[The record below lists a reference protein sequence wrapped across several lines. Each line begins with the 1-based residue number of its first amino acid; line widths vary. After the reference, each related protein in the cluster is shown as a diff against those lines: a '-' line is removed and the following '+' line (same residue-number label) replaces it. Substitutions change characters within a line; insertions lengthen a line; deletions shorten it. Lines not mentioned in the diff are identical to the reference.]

1 MAREMDRETL
11 VQLARTCLRTKLRRE
26 LADHLT
32 EAVVD
37 AVLTIRRPGE
47 SIDLHMVEIMKMQH
61 QSDMD
66 SKLVKGLVLDHGARH
81 PDMKKRVEDV
91 YVLILNSSLE
101 YEKTEVN
108 SGFFYS
114 TAEQRDRLVA
124 SERRFIDD
132 RVRKIIDLK
141 RHVCDE
147 AKNSKGFVVIN
158 QKGID
163 PLSLDMLAKEGIVG
177 LRRAK
182 RRNME
187 RLQLAC
193 GGVAMNSVEDLTP
206 ECLGQ
211 AGLVYEFVLG
221 EEKYTFI
228 EEVKNPF
235 SVTLL
240 IKGPNQ
246 HTLNQINDAIRDGLR
261 AVKNAIEDRYL
272 IPGAGALEVACH
284 RHLMQFKET
293 VKGRAKMGIE
303 AFAQALLIIP
313 KVLAQN
319 AGLDTQEALVTLM
332 VSLKNGLKGKKRVNR
347 HYSPRKRMIDW
358 IFGSLSFIYFD
369 RQYYIC

>member
-1 MAREMDRETL
+1 MDRETL
-11 VQLARTCLRTKLRRE
+11 VQVARTCLRTKLRQE

-32 EAVVD
+32 EAIVD
-37 AVLTIRRPGE
+37 AILIIRKDQEP
-47 SIDLHMVEIMKMQH
+47 IDLHMVEIMKMQH

-66 SKLVKGLVLDHGARH
+66 SKLVKGLVLDHGSRH
-81 PDMKKRVEDV
+81 PDMKKRVENA
-91 YVLILNSSLE
+91 YILILNSSLE

-108 SGFFYS
+108 SGFFYN
-114 TAEQRDRLVA
+114 TAEQRDKLVA
-124 SERRFIDD
+124 SERQFIDD
-132 RVRKIIDLK
+132 RVRKIINLK
-141 RHVCDE
+141 RLVCNE
-147 AKNSKGFVVIN
+147 TNSKSFVIVS

-163 PLSLDMLAKEGIVG
+163 PFSLDMFAKEGIVA

-193 GGVAMNSVEDLTP
+193 GGMAMNSVEDLTP

-228 EEVKNPF
+228 ENVQNPF

-261 AVKNAIEDRYL
+261 GVKNAVEDRYL
-272 IPGAGALEVACH
+272 VPGAGAFELACH
-284 RHLMQFKET
+284 RHLMTFKDT
-293 VKGRAKMGIE
+293 IKGRAKMGVE

-319 AGLDTQEALVTLM
+319 SGLDTQEALVTLM
-332 VSLKNGLKGKKRVNR
+332 VS
-347 HYSPRKRMIDW
+347 
-358 IFGSLSFIYFD
+358 
-369 RQYYIC
+369 

>member
-1 MAREMDRETL
+1 LELYKIYKEMDRETL
-11 VQLARTCLRTKLRRE
+11 VQVVKTCLRTKLRQE

-37 AVLTIRRPGE
+37 AVLTIRREPE
-47 SIDLHMVEIMKMQH
+47 PIDLHMVEVMKIQH

-81 PDMKKRVEDV
+81 PDMKKRVENV
-91 YVLILNSSLE
+91 YILILNVSLE

-114 TAEQRDRLVA
+114 TAEQHDKLVA
-124 SERRFIDD
+124 SERKFIDD
-132 RVRKIIDLK
+132 RVQKIIEFK
-141 RHVCDE
+141 RRVCHDG
-147 AKNSKGFVVIN
+147 KGLVVIN

-163 PLSLDMLAKEGIVG
+163 PLSLDMLAKEDILA

-193 GGVAMNSVEDLTP
+193 GGTAMNSVEDLTP
-206 ECLGQ
+206 DCLGW

-228 EEVKNPF
+228 EGIKDPF

-246 HTLNQINDAIRDGLR
+246 HTLSQINDAIRDGLR
-261 AVKNAIEDRYL
+261 AVKNAIEDHHL
-272 IPGAGALEVACH
+272 VAGAGAFELACH
-284 RHLMQFKET
+284 HHLMKFKDT
-293 VKGRAKMGIE
+293 VKGRAKMGVE

-332 VSLKNGLKGKKRVNR
+332 VRPLPLPPSPKFSSSFSL
-347 HYSPRKRMIDW
+347 
-358 IFGSLSFIYFD
+358 
-369 RQYYIC
+369 